1 MSKVPVSEIP
11 ASKQSSAPAGG
22 RLRTAVAGL
31 GATALLVL
39 ALTGCGGH
47 SKSAAGTTTTSS
59 PATSTHPKTHPSTSP
74 ATTTTTTAQ
83 PAASSYPK
91 TFALGNDA
99 VAHWAVVEQP
109 VVARR
114 APSLSSK
121 AVTTLSTMT
130 GDGTTNLVLVIGEVD
145 KSPTETWY
153 QVRLP
158 ILPNNSVGYV
168 PSTDLSHLNTVFTHL
183 YVDLETMTATLKQ
196 NGVTIFS
203 TRVGVGEAKW
213 PTPPGQYYIR
223 DELTDFNDPFYGP
236 IAFGTSARSAV
247 LTDWPGG
254 GFVGVHGTNEPN
266 IIPGRVS
273 HGCIR
278 MKNSAI
284 EQLARLMPIGTPL
297 TVT

>member
-1 MSKVPVSEIP
+1 MSKRNQIQTRLED
-11 ASKQSSAPAGG
+11 G
-22 RLRTAVAGL
+22 RLRAPGL
-31 GATALLVL
+31 ALAATVLLVV

-47 SKSAAGTTTTSS
+47 AKTAGGNTTTASS
-59 PATSTHPKTHPSTSP
+59 HPTQPAKTHPVVTTP
-74 ATTTTTTAQ
+74 AKTTTQ
-83 PAASSYPK
+83 SSPPASYPK
-91 TFALGNDA
+91 AFALGNDA

-109 VVARR
+109 VVAHKSPSES
-114 APSLSSK
+114 AP
-121 AVTTLSTMT
+121 AVTTLSTQT
-130 GDGTTNLVLVIGEVD
+130 GDGTSNLVLVIGEVD
-145 KSPTETWY
+145 KSPSETWY

-168 PSTDLSHLNTVFTHL
+168 RSTDLSHLYTVFTHL
-183 YVDLETMTATLKQ
+183 YVDRATMTATLKQ

-203 TRVGVGEAKW
+203 TPVGIGKSQW

-254 GFVGVHGTNEPN
+254 GFVGVHGTNEPD
-266 IIPGRVS
+266 ILPGQVS

-297 TVT
+297 TIT

>member
-1 MSKVPVSEIP
+1 M
-11 ASKQSSAPAGG
+11 
-22 RLRTAVAGL
+22 
-31 GATALLVL
+31 LLVL

-47 SKSAAGTTTTSS
+47 AKTAGGKTPTHATGPKKHPSKTPPAKTTTQSS
-59 PATSTHPKTHPSTSP
+59 PA
-74 ATTTTTTAQ
+74 Q
-83 PAASSYPK
+83 SSYPK
-91 TFALGNDA
+91 AFPLGNDA

-109 VVARR
+109 VVAHKQ
-114 APSLSSK
+114 PSLSS
-121 AVTTLSTMT
+121 AALTTLSTTT
-130 GDGTTNLVLVIGEVD
+130 GDGTSNLVLVIGEVD
-145 KSPTETWY
+145 KTPKETWFR
-153 QVRLP
+153 VRLP

-168 PSTDLSHLNTVFTHL
+168 QSTSLSRLYTVFTHL
-183 YVDLETMTATLKQ
+183 YVDLSTMTATLKQ

-203 TRVGVGEAKW
+203 TRVGVGKSQW

-254 GFVGVHGTNEPN
+254 GYVGVHGTNEPD
-266 IIPGRVS
+266 IIPGQVS

-284 EQLARLMPIGTPL
+284 EQLARLMPVGTPL
-297 TVT
+297 TIT